1 MPKRRVGRG
10 THPRRLGSPAAR
22 AHLRLVREQNLQQE
36 AEAAGL
42 PVGTYTYDTACD
54 ADVIDLNP
62 PPVFGE
68 TFVAA
73 SAIRCASCPV
83 EMADGDE
90 GTYIDGEPNCPEC
103 TQEARRG

>member
-1 MPKRRVGRG
+1 VPKRRVGRG

-22 AHLRLVREQNLQQE
+22 AHLREARELQREVFGYCGSQ
-36 AEAAGL
+36 A
-42 PVGTYTYDTACD
+42 
-54 ADVIDLNP
+54 IDLNP

-73 SAIRCASCPV
+73 SDVRCASCPA

-90 GTYIDGEPNCPEC
+90 GTYIDGEPNCREC
-103 TQEARRG
+103 TEEARRG